1 MDNKLLSMLS
11 LAAKAGRI
19 QSGGFSVEKAIKEKR
34 ALLVIISMDAS
45 DNTTKM
51 FVNMCKHYQVPLYKF
66 GSKDEL
72 GHRIGKGARSS
83 VAILD
88 RGFSERIQSL
98 LETGGTQYVKYENS

>member
-1 MDNKLLSMLS
+1 MDNKIFSMLS
-11 LAAKAGRI
+11 LATKAGKI
-19 QSGGFSVEKAIKEKR
+19 QSGGFSVEKAVKEKR
-34 ALLVIISMDAS
+34 ALLVIISTDAS

-51 FVNMCKHYQVPLYKF
+51 FTNMCKFYEVPLYRF

-72 GHRIGKGARSS
+72 GHRIGKGSRSS

-88 RGFSERIQSL
+88 RGFSDRIQTL